1 MGVVPTKGQVALGD
15 HLPPESPPTSPL
27 HVRTVGACVA
37 LSNIRCFSCLFQCFV
52 ILFFKCRALNYLSW
66 FCMLLS
72 IFVCVLLI
80 VFVFSSIVVFF
91 RRYWVFLYF
100 HPWFCVFP
108 CFCIFYP
115 VVLYSPP
122 WLSIFHLLKAVAPV
136 FTQRSHLDTE
146 CKSECRKILK
156 KINTLVYNWS
166 KMECPLD
173 AFAYL
178 ETNKKTCCAFS
189 VPDCFACINP
199 TCVLCISICALSP
212 ALECIREK
220 DTNISASCQ
229 SA

>member
-1 MGVVPTKGQVALGD
+1 MQGSQLSFLV
-15 HLPPESPPTSPL
+15 L
-27 HVRTVGACVA
+27 HVVVS
-37 LSNIRCFSCLFQCFV
+37 LS
-52 ILFFKCRALNYLSW
+52 
-66 FCMLLS
+66 
-72 IFVCVLLI
+72 VCVTHSICFFIHCCVFPTLLG
-80 VFVFSSIVVFF
+80 VFVFSSVVLCFQFF
-91 RRYWVFLYF
+91 G
-100 HPWFCVFP
+100 
-108 CFCIFYP
+108 IFYP

-229 SA
+229 SAWQGILSSADFFSSDILKLLNASLRRRFSVW

>member
-1 MGVVPTKGQVALGD
+1 MQGSQLFCILYVVVSLSVCFGHSFCIFIHCCVFPT
-15 HLPPESPPTSPL
+15 
-27 HVRTVGACVA
+27 
-37 LSNIRCFSCLFQCFV
+37 
-52 ILFFKCRALNYLSW
+52 
-66 FCMLLS
+66 LL
-72 IFVCVLLI
+72 
-80 VFVFSSIVVFF
+80 
-91 RRYWVFLYF
+91 VFLYF
-100 HPWFCVFP
+100 HPWFCVFSILV
-108 CFCIFYP
+108 CIFPP

-122 WLSIFHLLKAVAPV
+122 WLSILHLLKAVAPV

-156 KINTLVYNWS
+156 KIKTLVYNWS

-229 SA
+229 SVRQGILSTADFFSSDILQLLNASLRRRFSAW

>member
-1 MGVVPTKGQVALGD
+1 MQGSQLSFLV
-15 HLPPESPPTSPL
+15 L
-27 HVRTVGACVA
+27 H
-37 LSNIRCFSCLFQCFV
+37 FV
-52 ILFFKCRALNYLSW
+52 IGC
-66 FCMLLS
+66 FC
-72 IFVCVLLI
+72 IFICD
-80 VFVFSSIVVFF
+80 SVFF
-91 RRYWVFLYF
+91 HFS
-100 HPWFCVFP
+100 
-108 CFCIFYP
+108 CIFYP

-136 FTQRSHLDTE
+136 FTQRSHLDTK